1 MEGEGD
7 STAVGA
13 IKLLVTVAVCLC

>member
-7 STAVGA
+7 STAVGV
-13 IKLLVTVAVCLC
+13 IKLLVTAAVHS

>member
-7 STAVGA
+7 STAVGL
-13 IKLLVTVAVCLC
+13 IKLLVTVAVRS

>member
-7 STAVGA
+7 SKAVGL
-13 IKLLVTVAVCLC
+13 IKLLVTVAVRF

>member
-7 STAVGA
+7 STAVGV
-13 IKLLVTVAVCLC
+13 IKLLVTVAVRS

>member
-7 STAVGA
+7 STAVGL
-13 IKLLVTVAVCLC
+13 IKLL